1 MQTLR
6 HDLRPAPGPDA
17 PAIAA
22 VVPFRPR
29 GRMAPLVLLH
39 IPKTSGSSCNRLLA
53 DLYGADNFIDHAEY
67 RLPGILSGRTPP
79 MRVDGIS
86 AHVPL
91 CRWALYRGSDAYAR
105 VTVLRDP
112 WARLV
117 SHINWH
123 ARFLQ
128 GKPLP
133 QGGTSGAVARVVGA
147 LARTDFESRES
158 LLRFIEAVRQESRD
172 FNAFDNMQVR
182 MLMTG
187 PPRITFRPEIGAGE
201 VAMALANLRGFALVG
216 FCEDQAAFRDKL
228 WALLD
233 VPVRPADPVR
243 ENVGSLRW
251 LSPHNVLAREVLAPW
266 VALDQQ
272 LYDAARRQ

>member
-6 HDLRPAPGPDA
+6 HVPQPEPGPDA
-17 PAIAA
+17 PLSIPVA
-22 VVPFRPR
+22 PFRPR
-29 GRMAPLVLLH
+29 GRMAPLVFLH

-53 DLYGADNFIDHAEY
+53 DLYGADNFIGHAEY
-67 RLPGILSGRTPP
+67 RLPGILAGKVAPV
-79 MRVDGIS
+79 RVDGLS

-91 CRWALYRGSDAYAR
+91 CRWSLYRGSDAYAR

-123 ARFLQ
+123 GRFLA
-128 GKPLP
+128 GKALP
-133 QGGTSGAVARVVGA
+133 MGRTAGAVWRVVKA
-147 LARTDFESRES
+147 LQGTDFDSRKS
-158 LLRFIEAVRQESRD
+158 INAFMAAVRAESCD

-187 PPRITFRPEIGAGE
+187 PPRVTYRPAIGTAE
-201 VAMALANLRGFALVG
+201 VAMAVENLRGFALVG
-216 FCEDQAAFRDKL
+216 FCEDQAAFRARL
-228 WALLD
+228 MALLD
-233 VPVRPADPVR
+233 RPAPEAGPVR
-243 ENVGSLRW
+243 ENVGNLRL
-251 LSPHNVLAREVLAPW
+251 LSPDNALAREVLAPW

-272 LYDAARRQ
+272 LYDAARL